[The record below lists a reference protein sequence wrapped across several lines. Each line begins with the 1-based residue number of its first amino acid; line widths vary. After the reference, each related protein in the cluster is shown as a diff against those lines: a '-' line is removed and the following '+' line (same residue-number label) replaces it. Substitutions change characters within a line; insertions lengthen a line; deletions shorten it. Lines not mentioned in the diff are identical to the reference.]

1 MLGNMCTQKLLARN
15 EKNLPTRSSTRR
27 YSLTISIKKVL
38 LCKNYKYE
46 LKAGEH
52 GDIK

>member
-1 MLGNMCTQKLLARN
+1 MRRN
-15 EKNLPTRSSTRR
+15 CQHDVLQEG

-46 LKAGEH
+46 LKAGKH
-52 GDIK
+52 GDIT